1 MLGVEQVWKAFCT
14 RVQQKNLE
22 VFKNSIPREKP
33 IVRANNNWAKKHYSI
48 DATIIVIELSII

>member
-22 VFKNSIPREKP
+22 VFKKPIPREKP
-33 IVRANNNWAKKHYSI
+33 TVQASNNWAKKHYSI
-48 DATIIVIELSII
+48 DTTIIVNELPII